1 MRYYIVD
8 CRGSFGI
15 STGKESDC
23 KMITLDDV
31 WNLLSELK
39 SSQRSV
45 FLDFLINTF
54 SNSEDGN
61 LRQLSEDLLEF
72 KDEILDDTE
81 DPLEEF
87 FADTYTKREAS
98 EIFKVSE
105 KTIQRAVSE
114 GEIIPRNPGRK
125 PLRFAFLDLYA
136 VFGPRSS
143 SKALRIPRYSFA
155 ASVPATRYAT
165 YSGQGLANEKQTRV
179 DRGAFSFNDYEVI
192 QPCSVVVNTEPR
204 KHPGVAAL

>member
-1 MRYYIVD
+1 MSCYTAGF
-8 CRGSFGI
+8 RGSFGI

-31 WNLLSELK
+31 WNLLSGLT
-39 SSQRSV
+39 SSQRNV

-72 KDEILDDTE
+72 TDEILDDTE
-81 DPLEEF
+81 DPLEGF

-98 EIFKVSE
+98 EVFKVSE

-114 GEIIPRNPGRK
+114 GQVRPRNPGRK
-125 PLRFAFLDLYA
+125 PLRFAFRDLYDL
-136 VFGPRSS
+136 FGPRSS
-143 SKALRIPRYSFA
+143 SEALKTPRYSFA
-155 ASVPATRYAT
+155 ALGLAGRYAT
-165 YSGQGLANEKQTRV
+165 YSGYGLVNEKQTRI

-192 QPCSVVVNTEPR
+192 QPCSVLVNTEPR